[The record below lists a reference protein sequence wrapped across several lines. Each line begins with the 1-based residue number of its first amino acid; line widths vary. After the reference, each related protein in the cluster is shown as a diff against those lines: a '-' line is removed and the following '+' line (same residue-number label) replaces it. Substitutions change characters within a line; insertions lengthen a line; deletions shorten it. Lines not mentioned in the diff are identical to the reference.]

1 MNRETDYF
9 EARGNRMKARKQRK
23 GLLWPTLALVTALVT
38 ACSGNGGKNAN
49 SPAPEGSASAS
60 ATGSGE
66 TASGYKD
73 KYDPPVTITTV
84 WGVDPALKFKNGETI
99 ENNVATRWA
108 LETLGIEIK
117 SLWSVTD
124 TNNAFV
130 TKMRLAMSS
139 NQKMPDVVTIG
150 DAQLAQDL
158 IDTGM
163 FREVGTLFDQYAN
176 DKWKQAM
183 NLDPNVWN
191 PYMRDGKKM
200 GIPVLDYAYNHDY
213 LLWIRQ
219 DWLDKLNLEGPKT
232 LADLETIMDAF
243 KNRNP
248 DGLSPDK
255 VTPLSIGFKT
265 TMNTW
270 MGDPSWVFGAYG
282 TIPGQWNVGADGKLE
297 WGSIHPA
304 SKQALETLKKWRDKG
319 YIPAEAALW
328 DENKTAEPA
337 VAGTA
342 GIIPGPYWMSGW
354 PLLDTVK
361 NVPHAVWKPYPI
373 PTGPDGKAGRHGTHF
388 TSGVTLIHKD
398 MEHPEALFTYQNYLF
413 DHLADPE
420 PGSQWDIGV
429 FKGYDYDL
437 DANGNPV
444 YLDKIPGGEV
454 NINRYWLVKDGAR
467 IPDAQMKALLNLAD
481 GKEPVTRLEK
491 EVKNN
496 YGPETPA
503 AAKVL
508 MSQPDISYKDMF
520 TGPATPTMQSKLD
533 YLKKIELQTF
543 NEIIYGKKGLDEFD
557 KFVGTW
563 KSSGGDQITKEVNEW
578 YASAH

>member
-1 MNRETDYF
+1 
-9 EARGNRMKARKQRK
+9 MKARTQTGWKAA
-23 GLLWPTLALVTALVT
+23 LALALFTSLLT
-38 ACSGNGGKNAN
+38 ACSGNDNNNDAGA
-49 SPAPEGSASAS
+49 SSSAPAASSSAS
-60 ATGSGE
+60 ATDTGSAE
-66 TASGYKD
+66 PASAYKD
-73 KYDPPVTITTV
+73 KYDPPVTISTV

-99 ENNVATRWA
+99 ENNVQTKWA
-108 LETLGIEIK
+108 EETLGIKID

-139 NQKMPDVVTIG
+139 GQDMPDVVTIG
-150 DAQLAQDL
+150 DEQLAQDL

-163 FREVGTLFDQYAN
+163 FADAGELFDKYAN
-176 DKWKQAM
+176 ETWKKAM
-183 NLDPNVWN
+183 ALDPGVWN
-191 PYMRDGKKM
+191 PYIRDGKRI

-219 DWLDKLNLEGPKT
+219 DWLDKLQLQGPKT
-232 LADLETIMDAF
+232 LAELETVMEAF
-243 KNRNP
+243 KNNNP
-248 DGLSPDK
+248 DGLAPDK
-255 VTPLSIGFKT
+255 VVPLSIGFKT

-282 TIPGQWNVGADGKLE
+282 SVPGQWNEGADGSLE
-297 WGSIHPA
+297 WGSTNA
-304 SKQALETLKKWRDKG
+304 AVKQGLDTLKQWRDKG

-354 PLLDTVK
+354 PLLDTAK
-361 NVPHAVWKPYPI
+361 NVPTAVWKPYAI
-373 PTGPDGKAGRHGTHF
+373 PTGPDGKAGRHGTRF
-388 TSGVTLIHKD
+388 TSGVTLINKD
-398 MEHPEALFTYQNYLF
+398 MKNPEALFTYQNYLF
-413 DHLADPE
+413 DNLADPAV
-420 PGSQWDIGV
+420 GSEWDLGV

-437 DANGNPV
+437 DASGNPV
-444 YLDKIPGGEV
+444 YVDNVPGGAV

-467 IPDAQMKALLNLAD
+467 IPDAQMKALLGLAD
-481 GKEPVTRLEK
+481 GKEPATRLEK

-508 MSQPDISYKDMF
+508 LSQPDISFTNKF
-520 TGPATPTMQSKLD
+520 TGPATATMQSKQD
-533 YLKKIELQTF
+533 YLKKLELQTF
-543 NEIIYGKKGLDEFD
+543 NEIIYGKKGLDAFD
-557 KFVGTW
+557 KFVADW
-563 KSSGGDQITKEVNEW
+563 KSSGGDDMTKEVNEW
-578 YASAH
+578 YASTK

>member
-1 MNRETDYF
+1 MNAITNK
-9 EARGNRMKARKQRK
+9 GWKASLSIALIAS
-23 GLLWPTLALVTALVT
+23 LLA
-38 ACSGNGGKNAN
+38 ACSGNNNNDA
-49 SPAPEGSASAS
+49 SSSSAAPAASTSASPVASDSAEPAS
-60 ATGSGE
+60 A
-66 TASGYKD
+66 YKD
-73 KYDPPVTITTV
+73 KYDPPVEITTV
-84 WGVDPALKFKNGETI
+84 WGVDPALKFKNGESI
-99 ENNVATRWA
+99 ENNVQTRWA
-108 LETLGIEIK
+108 LDTLGIKIK

-130 TKMRLAMSS
+130 TKMRLSMSS
-139 NQKMPDVVTIG
+139 GQDMPDVVTIG
-150 DAQLAQDL
+150 DEQLAQDL

-163 FREVGTLFDQYAN
+163 FADAGELFDQYAN
-176 DKWKQAM
+176 DTWKKAM
-183 NLDPNVWN
+183 ELDPGVWN
-191 PYMRDGKKM
+191 PYIRDGKRI

-213 LLWIRQ
+213 LLWVRQ
-219 DWLDKLNLEGPKT
+219 DWLDKLQLKAPTT
-232 LADLETIMDAF
+232 LAELETVMDAF
-243 KNRNP
+243 KNNNP

-255 VTPLSIGFKT
+255 VVPLSIGFKT

-270 MGDPSWVFGAYG
+270 MGDPSWIFGAFG
-282 TIPGQWNVGADGKLE
+282 TIPGQWNVGADGNLE
-297 WGSIHPA
+297 WGSINPA
-304 SKQALETLKKWRDKG
+304 IKQGLDTLKQWRDKG

-354 PLLDTVK
+354 PLLDTAK
-361 NVPHAVWKPYPI
+361 NVPSAVWKPIAI
-373 PTGPDGKAGRHGTHF
+373 PTGPEGKAGRHGTRF
-388 TSGVTLIHKD
+388 TSGVTLINKK
-398 MEHPEALFTYQNYLF
+398 MKNPEAVFTYQNYLF
-413 DHLADPE
+413 DHLADPAV
-420 PGSQWDIGV
+420 GSDWDLGV

-437 DANGNPV
+437 DASGNPV

-481 GKEPVTRLEK
+481 GKEPTTRLEK

-508 MSQPDISYKDMF
+508 LAQPNISLTNMF

-557 KFVGTW
+557 KFVADW
-563 KSSGGDQITKEVNEW
+563 KSGGGDAMTKEVNEW
-578 YASAH
+578 YASTK